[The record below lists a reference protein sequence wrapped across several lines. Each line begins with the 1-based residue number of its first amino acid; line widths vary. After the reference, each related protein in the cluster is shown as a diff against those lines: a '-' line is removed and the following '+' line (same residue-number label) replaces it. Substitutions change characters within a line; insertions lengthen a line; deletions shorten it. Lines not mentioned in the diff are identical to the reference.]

1 MELDQIQKGIKFVLK
16 LLYKI
21 VIKVIVLMLIYVHYV
36 MKSIIYKMVSV
47 FQW

>member
-1 MELDQIQKGIKFVLK
+1 MELDQILKGIKFVLK

-36 MKSIIYKMVSV
+36 MKIIIYKMVSV